1 MYWKTGK
8 GYFAVHRTFT
18 YIHGTFRIH
27 SKYIHTNQSQFGC
40 ELSSC
45 NVKNVLE
52 FGLKVKLFCSLR
64 TEKTKD
70 QHLFLTHFNNFIH
83 IFLKLFSIS
92 VGPP

>member
-52 FGLKVKLFCSLR
+52 FGLKVIFFVLWEQK
-64 TEKTKD
+64 KTKD
-70 QHLFLTHFNNFIH
+70 QHFLILSACF
-83 IFLKLFSIS
+83 
-92 VGPP
+92 